1 MQATL
6 ILDVHHAGRSML
18 NAVKRLRL
26 ALEIEE
32 RVLRTGSPRTSN
44 ADVDHAVRGM
54 LLTKRWLLA
63 AVEIEARLPPARAV

>member
-1 MQATL
+1 
-6 ILDVHHAGRSML
+6 ML